1 MKLRIQTK
9 KRISIEE
16 VLMVVTA
23 ICVCYYALLE
33 HSSISIPLIS
43 HIKMPL
49 MYLGGLCIL
58 FRLIPLVISMRK
70 RRYFFVFF
78 VLSLFCGVLLLTA
91 FINRNARMG
100 TSPLRSTVRLVLY
113 LLELFFLMVWVAET
127 GKSKLVINLLFYSIL
142 ILTAASDFLMFS
154 RILVFRDGK
163 FEAYLVG
170 TKFSVSYFHM
180 NLLALWF
187 FRNRERVLSDRKAKR
202 VIILGVPYVALVSIY
217 VNCMTGLLG
226 SVVLLV
232 LFLVLNTQFQRK
244 LVRFNSP
251 VLLTLCLAA
260 SVVFPFIAEAVVS
273 IPAVT
278 YFIEEIMG
286 RDSTITGRTLLFGM
300 IGKKMEGHWLW
311 GYGYGN
317 ANAVSERM
325 FGYANTQNAI
335 LQWVL
340 QIGIPATCLLMLL
353 LVMIFHQLYQSRRRQ
368 ESMAFVMLIYVYVIM
383 GTIETTFNMSFIMWF
398 ALIFMLVNEKEN
410 ADAQMTGL
418 RRVKFR

>member
-9 KRISIEE
+9 KRVSADE
-16 VLMVVTA
+16 VLMGTVTA
-23 ICVCYYALLE
+23 CVVLFALLE
-33 HSSISIPLIS
+33 HSSVSIPIVS
-43 HIKMPL
+43 YIKMPL
-49 MYLGGLCIL
+49 MYLGGICVLLRMGSLAGAI
-58 FRLIPLVISMRK
+58 RK
-70 RRYFFVFF
+70 RRYFYIFS
-78 VLSLFCGVLLLTA
+78 VLFSLCCLLLMTVY
-91 FINRNARMG
+91 FNRNTRIG
-100 TSPLRSTVRLVLY
+100 SLPLRATARLILY
-113 LLELFFLMVWVAET
+113 LVELFAVMVWAAET
-127 GKSKLVINLLFYSIL
+127 GKGKFILDFLFYSVL
-142 ILTAASDFLMFS
+142 LMTLASDFLMFS
-154 RILVFRDGK
+154 RLQVFHDGR
-163 FEAYLVG
+163 FETYLVG

-187 FRNRERVLSDRKAKR
+187 FRNRERALSDRKAKR

-232 LFLVLNTQFQRK
+232 LFLMLNTQFQRK

-251 VLLTLCLAA
+251 VLLTLCLTA

-278 YFIEEIMG
+278 YFVEEIMG

-340 QIGIPATCLLMLL
+340 QIGIPATCLLILL

-368 ESMAFVMLIYVYVIM
+368 ECMAFVMLIYVYVIM